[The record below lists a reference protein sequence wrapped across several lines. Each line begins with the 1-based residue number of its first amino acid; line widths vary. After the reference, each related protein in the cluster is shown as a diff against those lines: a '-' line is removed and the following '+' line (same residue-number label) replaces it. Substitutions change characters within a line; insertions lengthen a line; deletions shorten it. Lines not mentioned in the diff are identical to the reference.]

1 MTDRTPSTLAE
12 RDKAVLVLIDMQ
24 ERLAAAM
31 SDRGRALA
39 TAVRMTRAFALV
51 GAPIMFTRQY
61 PEGLGPT
68 EPVLEDVLLRLAEDG
83 ATVIGVDK
91 TAFCACREPGFLEAL
106 GARDRSQV
114 VLAGMETHIC
124 VTQTALDLATRG
136 FQVQVVADA
145 CCSRDAAMHDIALDR
160 LRAAGVVVT
169 SSESVMYELVERAA
183 TEEFRSLLR
192 IVKS

>member
-1 MTDRTPSTLAE
+1 MTDRAPNTLAG
-12 RDKAVLVLIDMQ
+12 RDTAVLVLIDMQ

-31 SDRGRALA
+31 SDRERVLA
-39 TAVRMTRAFALV
+39 AAVRMTRAFALV

-68 EPVLEDVLLRLAEDG
+68 ESVLEDVLLGLAEEG
-83 ATVIGVDK
+83 ATVVGVDK
-91 TAFCACREPGFLEAL
+91 AAFCACREPGFLDAL
-106 GARDRSQV
+106 GARDRPQV

-124 VTQTALDLATRG
+124 VTQTALDLAMRG
-136 FQVQVVADA
+136 FQVHVAADA
-145 CCSRDAAMHDIALDR
+145 CCSRDVMMHNIALER
-160 LRAAGVVVT
+160 LRSAGVVVT
-169 SSESVMYELVERAA
+169 SSESVMYELVGCAA